1 MRRVW
6 PAWVAILLVFLTG
19 TIVVAKEKPHRAKS
33 IIPGS
38 KGAVLIFVASLC
50 PCTDAHRVMVDNL
63 LEQAGPEGIKF
74 YAVFSNLGE
83 TEERAE
89 YFYRNLG
96 WKMPYYLDSDGELAK
111 RYKATRTPQTVAL
124 DRAKKTLYTGPID
137 DSNLHQG
144 RVENAY
150 LKNALEDILAGRPVR
165 HPEVSQMG
173 GCWIVRDTT
182 SVPCPPELQK

>member
-1 MRRVW
+1 MKKFW
-6 PAWVAILLVFLTG
+6 LIWVAILLLAGIISTALAKQKPIRANS
-19 TIVVAKEKPHRAKS
+19 IV
-33 IIPGS
+33 PGS

-63 LEQAGPEGIKF
+63 LEKAGPEGIKF

-89 YFYRNLG
+89 YFYRNIG
-96 WKMPYYLDSDGELAK
+96 WNMPYYLDTDGKLAK
-111 RYKATRTPQTVAL
+111 DYKATRTPQTVAL

-144 RVENAY
+144 RVENPY